1 MPLWTCVQAMTR
13 RQAGSEPVAGMILV
27 DGKQVK
33 LDKEGYLRD
42 LADWDESVA
51 EMLAQQQDIS
61 LRAAHWEILNLL
73 RAFHRRHQMSPATR
87 ALVSLVKKKL
97 GPDKGRSIYLMRL
110 FRGSFAKTASRIA
123 GLPKPDNCL

>member
-13 RQAGSEPVAGMILV
+13 RQAGSDTVASMILV

-42 LADWDESVA
+42 LADWDEAVA
-51 EMLAQQQDIS
+51 QALAQQQEIS
-61 LRAAHWEILNLL
+61 LKPAHWEVLRLL
-73 RAFHRRHQMSPATR
+73 RAFHRRHQLSPATR
-87 ALVSLVKKKL
+87 ALVSLVKREL
-97 GPDKGRSIYLMRL
+97 GPDKGRSVYLMRL

>member
-1 MPLWTCVQAMTR
+1 MYEGITV
-13 RQAGSEPVAGMILV
+13 GSKFIA
-27 DGKQVK
+27 
-33 LDKEGYLRD
+33 LDKEGYLRN
-42 LADWDESVA
+42 LADWNEAVA
-51 EMLAQQQDIS
+51 ESLAQQQEIT
-61 LRAAHWEILNLL
+61 LREAHWEILRLL
-73 RAFHRRHQMSPATR
+73 REFHQRHELSPATR

>member
-1 MPLWTCVQAMTR
+1 
-13 RQAGSEPVAGMILV
+13 MILV